1 MLGPSAHVDTFT
13 RDNLPP
19 PETWPDFL
27 LTGFDYPEVLN
38 AAVELTDRMV
48 ERGFGDHTALIGQGR
63 MRTYKELSDWTNRL
77 ARSLVD
83 DLGLSPGNRVLI
95 RSANTPAMVACWLAV
110 VKAGGVVINTL
121 PDLRAD
127 DIGAIVD
134 KAEVKFALC
143 DTRLMDALVTA
154 AKTSRFL
161 KTVIGF
167 DGTANFDA
175 ELDRLALGKPVH
187 FDSVPTG
194 RDDVAAIAFSTG
206 ATGAPRAS
214 MHFHRDLLAIADG
227 YGKEVLGLT
236 ENDVVVGTPSLAF
249 TFGLG
254 GLLILPLRFGAAAVL
269 IEEATPADLVGEIKT
284 YNATVSLAAPS
295 VYQRIVDLKV
305 SSSDLASLR
314 LAVSAG
320 EALPAGTFE
329 AWTKQTDIPILDGIG
344 GTEMLHIFISNRVGD
359 AAAGSEGRPVAGY
372 EARIVDQA
380 MQDRPCGEMGLLAV
394 RGPTGCRYL
403 ADPRQTDFV
412 RDGWNVTGDMFVQDD
427 EGRFRFVARS
437 DDIIVSDGEAIA
449 APEVEAALRS
459 HPSVTECAVVGIP
472 DRTRGQ
478 IVKAF
483 IVLGP
488 GGNGSAALVK
498 RLQDHVKTALVPNK
512 SPRSV
517 RFVESLPKTA
527 TGKIRRFLLKT
538 EVQP

>member
-459 HPSVTECAVVGIP
+459 HPSVTECAVVGSP